1 MKIKLLTISLYFTG
15 VAPTILHLLNC
26 AIVVNAATTTSKK
39 GESSSKTSSSRKD
52 REKSDDSAAEALFEE
67 SNCIALVEQ
76 INKQVPREVLTRFVR
91 TFVLETNSTNVRWQA
106 HALVVAIHK

>member
-1 MKIKLLTISLYFTG
+1 M
-15 VAPTILHLLNC
+15 
-26 AIVVNAATTTSKK
+26 NAATGANKK
-39 GESSSKTSSSRKD
+39 TESSSKSGTSRKE

-76 INKQVPREVLTRFVR
+76 INKQVSRDVLTRFIR

-106 HALVVAIHK
+106 HALIVAIYKLV

>member
-1 MKIKLLTISLYFTG
+1 M
-15 VAPTILHLLNC
+15 
-26 AIVVNAATTTSKK
+26 NAAGGTSKKSETTSKS
-39 GESSSKTSSSRKD
+39 GTSRKD

-76 INKQVPREVLTRFVR
+76 INKQVSREILTRFIR

-106 HALVVAIHK
+106 HALIVAMHKLV